1 MPAGNMHVTLAV
13 HVPVAA
19 AILFAPCAGTA
30 DSLQTAAWV
39 DRVLSPTDAWSP
51 KVRDAA
57 TWASKLSP
65 LADLSVVDLR
75 CAFIGC
81 GMALVFL
88 VVWQMCLSDALALT
102 PPAVYM
108 KTMKRRH
115 PLARFSCSFIV
126 DI

>member
-30 DSLQTAAWV
+30 DSLQTAAWAE
-39 DRVLSPTDAWSP
+39 RVLSPTDAWSP

-75 CAFIGC
+75 CAFTAMRDGTCFPCRLASVLVGC
-81 GMALVFL
+81 SRVDTACRVHENHEAQASTCRVLVFF
-88 VVWQMCLSDALALT
+88 QS
-102 PPAVYM
+102 
-108 KTMKRRH
+108 
-115 PLARFSCSFIV
+115 
-126 DI
+126 